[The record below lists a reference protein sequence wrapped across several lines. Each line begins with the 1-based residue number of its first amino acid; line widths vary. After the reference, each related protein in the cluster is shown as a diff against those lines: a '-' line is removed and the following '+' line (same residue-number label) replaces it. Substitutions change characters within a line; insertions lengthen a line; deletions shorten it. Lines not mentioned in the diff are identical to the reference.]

1 MNLWR
6 TSTLSIFFYLTWS
19 WLANSWIISH
29 GDATSAWKT
38 QREKQDAQLWF
49 PNASLDH
56 RSRLFWHLCNFRFTD
71 RQGFK
76 VTTPHPYYS
85 SIKQHQYPCHPWSSC
100 TRTPCKAQSWAQPRW
115 HLGFEAQE
123 FFVLNVIGSF
133 CASMTLMTLT
143 IWETISCLEWEAIP
157 QIRSCHKEDDI
168 SFLTCTFPA
177 TDSLRSPPNG

>member
-6 TSTLSIFFYLTWS
+6 TPTLSIFFYLTWS

-38 QREKQDAQLWF
+38 QREKQDAPLWF

-56 RSRLFWHLCNFRFTD
+56 RSRFFWHLCNFRFTD

-85 SIKQHQYPCHPWSSC
+85 SINQHQYPCHPWSSC
-100 TRTPCKAQSWAQPRW
+100 TGTPMQSPVVGPTQVAPRFW
-115 HLGFEAQE
+115 GPR
-123 FFVLNVIGSF
+123 VLCPEVIGSK
-133 CASMTLMTLT
+133 CV
-143 IWETISCLEWEAIP
+143 
-157 QIRSCHKEDDI
+157 HDVDDI
-168 SFLTCTFPA
+168 
-177 TDSLRSPPNG
+177 DHLRNHFMFGVGSHTPN